1 MSRSFTNSELA
12 VARRCWRKWYF
23 NHYLKIFRQREI
35 INEAT
40 YTGVLIHASVADL
53 YNRGNDPLGVIAFDA
68 ATDIASEQQALV
80 DATDQA
86 RSIIEE
92 NIEKIQR
99 SEEMANLVVSGYMDW
114 LEEEGADAH
123 LTFVS
128 AEEELSVRLPSETVQ
143 SLSPEVEVRLLG
155 KLDARFLDQRTGARV
170 FMDHKSVQN
179 FSDREK
185 WAHLDTQFL
194 FYGLIEYLDLL
205 ERQGSEENQSAEWT
219 DGGIVNMLRKSKR
232 TARATPP
239 FYKRLEV
246 RHSIHELRNFFSRT
260 AGEITRILQANAAL
274 ESGVDHHLVCAPNPT
289 RDCAWDCPY
298 MQLCSI
304 VDDGSDATGYIE
316 EVFTVGDPLR
326 RYSTVDGS

>member
-1 MSRSFTNSELA
+1 VSRSFTNSELA

-23 NHYLKIFRQREI
+23 NHYLKIFRQRVI
-35 INEAT
+35 IKEDT
-40 YTGVLIHASVADL
+40 YTGNLIHASVADL
-53 YNRGNDPLGVIAFDA
+53 YNRGNDPLAVIAFNV
-68 ATDIASEQQALV
+68 ATDIASEQQVLI
-80 DATDQA
+80 DATDQTRA
-86 RSIIEE
+86 IIEE
-92 NIEKIQR
+92 NIEKIKR
-99 SEEMANLVVSGYMDW
+99 SEEMATLVVQGYIQW
-114 LEEEGADAH
+114 LEEDGADAH
-123 LTFVS
+123 LTFIS
-128 AEEELSVRLPSETVQ
+128 AEEELSVRFPAQNVQ
-143 SLSPEVEVRLLG
+143 DLSTEGEVRLLG
-155 KLDARFLDQRTGARV
+155 KLDARFLDQRTAARV

-185 WAHLDTQFL
+185 WVHLDTQFL
-194 FYGLIEYLDLL
+194 FYGLIEYLDIL
-205 ERQGSEENQSAEWT
+205 ERSADDQASTDWT
-219 DGGIVNMLRKSKR
+219 DGGIVNMLRRSKR

-260 AGEITRILQANAAL
+260 AGEITRILQATAAL

-304 VDDGSDATGYIE
+304 VDDGSDATGFIE
-316 EVFTVGDPLR
+316 EVFTVGDPLK